1 MGRSRATKMFLANHP
16 SQHEIFV
23 DILKSAKHESER
35 PRFIFQR
42 EKDEMNSEYSNMMKN
57 RAISQFREED
67 FSSERQ
73 RKRQKLLKKVT
84 WRQDLV
90 EVYKISTKDE
100 ESYEKKHNEEET
112 PGNKA
117 EEEAY
122 DRLGNNFLEVL
133 EAQGHK
139 NNNVEKQ
146 GDKLN
151 TTLLQKDDE
160 LNTTLLQKG
169 DELNTTLLQKGDELN
184 TSLLQK
190 GDELNTIFLQKGD
203 KLNTSLLQ
211 KARTKNTLER
221 NKEAL
226 QFSFLTSS
234 CRKQLKGRI

>member
-1 MGRSRATKMFLANHP
+1 MG
-16 SQHEIFV
+16 
-23 DILKSAKHESER
+23 
-35 PRFIFQR
+35 
-42 EKDEMNSEYSNMMKN
+42 
-57 RAISQFREED
+57 
-67 FSSERQ
+67 
-73 RKRQKLLKKVT
+73 
-84 WRQDLV
+84 DLV

-122 DRLGNNFLEVL
+122 DRLGNNYLEVL

-139 NNNVEKQ
+139 NNNEEKQ
-146 GDKLN
+146 GDK
-151 TTLLQKDDE
+151 
-160 LNTTLLQKG
+160 
-169 DELNTTLLQKGDELN
+169 LNTTLLQKGDELN